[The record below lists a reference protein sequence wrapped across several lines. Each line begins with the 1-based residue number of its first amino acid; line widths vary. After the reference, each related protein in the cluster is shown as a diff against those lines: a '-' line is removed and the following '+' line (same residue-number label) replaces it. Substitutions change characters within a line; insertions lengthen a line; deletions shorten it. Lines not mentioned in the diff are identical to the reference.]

1 MNAKAIPLV
10 KSAFSA
16 FPDTSLFQ
24 EGQISYSFKIRA
36 PVEEDAEASTD
47 SSQSYFDAAVK
58 PQGQEED
65 PLSTPLPT
73 RTSAQSSSRVSPI
86 STQRDSG
93 FFGPETEG
101 PDTPSTMKVLPT
113 KGETAAEYRKWD
125 EKGRKWL
132 YGYVWF
138 HQRKDQSITRGYMQR
153 SIVILSHLAYPSL
166 FTAVLEKIAPIYFSH
181 GYPALEAA
189 CYGIASWY
197 VPSSVSRSK

>member
-73 RTSAQSSSRVSPI
+73 RTSAQSNSRASPI

-101 PDTPSTMKVLPT
+101 PETPSTMKVLPT

-197 VPSSVSRSK
+197 VQSSVSRSK